1 MPPVRHKSRLSRK
14 EACALV
20 ASIILWLAV
29 TALFV
34 GMRPEHFILAGC
46 ISALFLAGGS
56 AKRLVVALLPFAVF
70 GISYDWMNIV
80 PNYEVNPIDI
90 EGIYNAEKS
99 LFGIAGASGGI
110 MTPNEYLGA
119 HTTRWMDFL
128 GGVFYLC
135 WVPVPI
141 AFGLWLYAVGQRREY
156 LHFAIVFLLV
166 NLLGFAGYYIHP
178 AAPPWYVAQY
188 GFEPIMDTGGNVA
201 GLAGFGEITGWKVFE
216 GLYSRNANVFAA
228 VPSLHSAYVLIA
240 FIYSMRAKCP
250 AWMRAALA
258 LISAGIWF
266 TAVYTSHH
274 YVIDVL
280 LGIGVSFLGYV
291 IFEYGLMRLKPFA
304 SFMSKYASYISPA
317 PHYTKINKQRLY
329 PTAN

>member
-1 MPPVRHKSRLSRK
+1 M
-14 EACALV
+14 

-135 WVPVPI
+135 
-141 AFGLWLYAVGQRREY
+141 
-156 LHFAIVFLLV
+156 
-166 NLLGFAGYYIHP
+166 
-178 AAPPWYVAQY
+178 
-188 GFEPIMDTGGNVA
+188 
-201 GLAGFGEITGWKVFE
+201 
-216 GLYSRNANVFAA
+216 
-228 VPSLHSAYVLIA
+228 
-240 FIYSMRAKCP
+240 
-250 AWMRAALA
+250 
-258 LISAGIWF
+258 
-266 TAVYTSHH
+266 
-274 YVIDVL
+274 
-280 LGIGVSFLGYV
+280 
-291 IFEYGLMRLKPFA
+291 
-304 SFMSKYASYISPA
+304 
-317 PHYTKINKQRLY
+317 
-329 PTAN
+329 